1 MDASF
6 SIRTFEVHRTIVELI
21 VPAKAV
27 RTQNRQSTMKQK
39 EMERRAERE
48 SDRVSM
54 CVTHS
59 VAVVVMV
66 CCFLASY
73 TKDHSFDY

>member
-48 SDRVSM
+48 RE
-54 CVTHS
+54 
-59 VAVVVMV
+59 
-66 CCFLASY
+66 
-73 TKDHSFDY
+73 